1 MRRASG
7 PLKSRSRSWLSRF
20 DALFLFPAFFFMTV
34 LGKQPKVLVRKE
46 VLFALLFSLAVA
58 APAYAAT
65 VVEFG
70 RSHLQSIESG
80 TGAGSSHFL
89 ALRNFLFYPGVLH
102 SQLGWP
108 LTVFAILGLGLLF
121 LPTARQAL
129 VPYFA
134 MTMATYFTFTPMAE
148 LESRH
153 AIYWT
158 PALALFAAAAIST
171 LLRNRSTL
179 LCYAAAGLCLM
190 GTALG
195 SLNKE
200 PGYVRGYEDAA
211 KYVIEHTH
219 ASRFCLFDNYLNGN
233 FIFQIRTH
241 DPERRLW
248 VLRGDKLFYAVLS
261 DPHTAYKEFA
271 HGKEDILSDIFKY
284 DPEYIVV
291 EDPQINFNLRAA
303 ALLRTVLRDSTDRF
317 RLEKT
322 IPIRS
327 NVGSYKGVSL
337 LIYRNTLRNPHPS
350 RLQGLE
356 MIGLGHQIN
365 SGVPDSGKVD
375 RAP

>member
-1 MRRASG
+1 V
-7 PLKSRSRSWLSRF
+7 
-20 DALFLFPAFFFMTV
+20 T
-34 LGKQPKVLVRKE
+34 
-46 VLFALLFSLAVA
+46 A
-58 APAYAAT
+58 APQTPVELRVYLPIPALGRQFAAYLGTPTRAR
-65 VVEFG
+65 G
-70 RSHLQSIESG
+70 YPPIEGES
-80 TGAGSSHFL
+80 ALIIEVAPALAIERVIDL
-89 ALRNFLFYPGVLH
+89 ALKAVPEVEPGIHYVEVHAPDPQDVQRAGQAMLD
-102 SQLGWP
+102 G
-108 LTVFAILGLGLLF
+108 IG
-121 LPTARQAL
+121 ARAEDTL
-129 VPYFA
+129 RPRV
-134 MTMATYFTFTPMAE
+134 TYVDVIEDVTD
-148 LESRH
+148 RH
-153 AIYWT
+153 AVILNRNREGSMLLPGQSLLVAEMT
-158 PALALFAAAAIST
+158 PALFAAAAIST

-291 EDPQINFNLRAA
+291 EDPQINFDLRAA